1 MWFACMEKG
10 ELEVA
15 FIIVRVEQGKVRGQ
29 SKCDREMGGNQS
41 SFAKESKN
49 RWEVV
54 SGNQSDNQENVTD
67 NQSDNQYGHW
77 QQRSYHWQP
86 IWQTNVVTDN
96 QS

>member
-1 MWFACMEKG
+1 MWFARMGKG

-15 FIIVRVEQGKVRGQ
+15 SINVRVEQGKVRGQ

-54 SGNQSDNQENVTD
+54 TDNQENVTE
-67 NQSDNQYGHW
+67 NQSDNQ
-77 QQRSYHWQP
+77 S
-86 IWQTNVVTDN
+86 
-96 QS
+96 